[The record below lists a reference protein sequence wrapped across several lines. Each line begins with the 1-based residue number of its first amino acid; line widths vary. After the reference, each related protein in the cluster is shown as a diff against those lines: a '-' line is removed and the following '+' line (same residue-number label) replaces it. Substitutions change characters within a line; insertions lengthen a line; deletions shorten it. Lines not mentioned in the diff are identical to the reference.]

1 MLVNI
6 LETAESLRPEC
17 LQQVPPLALV
27 SQDPTP
33 TPNLTPANPTP
44 NHHQDE
50 SSAFAALFLGCRAAL
65 LLAVLLLLALL
76 QWLVSRQCDRCLP
89 PRKIDD
95 YSVRLDFLE
104 TVIYQVQFASKP
116 VPNSTPDPDLKLELE
131 PEPEP
136 ETEREPEPEPEQVQ
150 FASSWRIIFDLV
162 VVMAANPNLTLILTL
177 ALNPDP
183 KPDPNPNPNP
193 KP

>member
-44 NHHQDE
+44 NPHQDE

-76 QWLVSRQCDRCLP
+76 QWLVSRQCDRCLS

-116 VPNSTPDPDLKLELE
+116 VPNSTPYPDLKLELE
-131 PEPEP
+131 PEPET

-162 VVMAANPNLTLILTL
+162 VVMAANPNPTLILTL
-177 ALNPDP
+177 ALNPHP
-183 KPDPNPNPNP
+183 KPDPNP

>member
-44 NHHQDE
+44 NPHQDE

-131 PEPEP
+131 PEPETETEREP
-136 ETEREPEPEPEQVQ
+136 EPEPEPEREPEPEPEQVQ

-162 VVMAANPNLTLILTL
+162 VVMAANPNLTLT
-177 ALNPDP
+177 
-183 KPDPNPNPNP
+183 
-193 KP
+193 

>member
-44 NHHQDE
+44 NPHQDE

-116 VPNSTPDPDLKLELE
+116 VPNSTPDPDL
-131 PEPEP
+131 
-136 ETEREPEPEPEQVQ
+136 
-150 FASSWRIIFDLV
+150 
-162 VVMAANPNLTLILTL
+162 NPNS
-177 ALNPDP
+177 N
-183 KPDPNPNPNP
+183 PNPNPNP
-193 KP
+193 NENPNPNPSRCSSRPLGESSLTWSW